1 MVGIVVVTHSAVLGQ
16 GVKELAEQMTQG
28 RVPLAVAGGIDDP
41 EHPIGTDPVRVMA
54 AIEEVQQGDG
64 VLVLMDLG
72 SALMSAETAL
82 DLLPPE
88 VAAQVRLCAAPLV
101 EGVMAAA
108 VQASIGADLDTVA
121 REAES
126 ALAAKAELL
135 GLAPPQGEAAPD
147 AMLAEAPAAGAAAPP
162 VPPAPPAPPAPI
174 VAGGQELTLVVPNR
188 LGLHARPAARIV
200 TALGPFMADVQL
212 LRGERVVSARSVNRI
227 ATLAVRGG
235 DTVTFRAAGADAA
248 QALKALADLAAENFG
263 DLPDAAGTAAP
274 AAQAKTDA
282 APATAPG
289 AKGGVPASPG
299 IAVGPAAWH
308 RPAFDAPP
316 ADMAAGDPADEA
328 ARLEAALDAARKELA
343 ALERR
348 TAAMAGKQEAEIFVM
363 HRLLLDDATIA
374 GAARQRIAERREPA
388 EAAWYAVASEAA
400 ESFRQLPEG
409 YMRERAAD
417 IVDVGARVL
426 RLLTG
431 APPSG
436 PRLERSSVLLAT
448 DLGPSDMAH
457 LDPARVLGIVTAQGG
472 ATSHAAILARS
483 MGIPAVVGA
492 GALVAGVAEGATVGM
507 DGATGEIWVD
517 PAPAVLADIA
527 SRRAAWLA
535 AREAALAGAARP
547 AVTVDGRHLHVHAN
561 IGTPADAAP
570 ALQNGAEGVGL
581 FRTEFLF
588 LDRAAA
594 PDEEE
599 QRAAY
604 VAAAAAMPGLPVV
617 VRTLDIGGD
626 KPVPYL
632 GDFAAGEDNPFLG
645 LRGIRFC
652 LARRELFLTQ
662 LRALL
667 RAAAE
672 HPLRIMF
679 PMVAHPGELA
689 AAKAM
694 LEEARDALTAQGLPH
709 GPVEVGIMVEVPAAV
724 ALADQLARESAFFS
738 IGTNDLAQYVMAAD
752 RGNAAVAELSDALH
766 PAVLRM
772 VRDTVAAGNAAGIPV
787 AMCGELAGSAE
798 AIPLLV
804 GLGLDELSMNG
815 PAIPRAKDVVR
826 GCDMAACA
834 RLAERALD
842 LPDAAAVRRL
852 LRGGG

>member
-1 MVGIVVVTHSAVLGQ
+1 MVGIVVVTHSALLGQ

-135 GLAPPQGEAAPD
+135 GMAPPQGEAAPD
-147 AMLAEAPAAGAAAPP
+147 AKPAAPAT
-162 VPPAPPAPPAPI
+162 
-174 VAGGQELTLVVPNR
+174 AGGQELTLMVPNR

-200 TALGPFMADVQL
+200 TALGPFVADVHL
-212 LRGERVVSARSVNRI
+212 VRGDRVVSARSVNRI

-235 DTVTFRAAGADAA
+235 DTVTFRATGVDAA
-248 QALKALADLAAENFG
+248 QALKVLADLAAENFG
-263 DLPDAAGTAAP
+263 DLPDVVGTSALAAQGKTGAAAASAP
-274 AAQAKTDA
+274 AAR
-282 APATAPG
+282 
-289 AKGGVPASPG
+289 GGVPASPG
-299 IAVGPAAWH
+299 IAMGPAVWH

-316 ADMAAGDPADEA
+316 PGLVAGDPASEA

-374 GAARQRIAERREPA
+374 GDARQRIAERHEPA
-388 EAAWYAVASEAA
+388 EAAWYAVIDQAA

-417 IVDVGARVL
+417 LVDVGARVL

-436 PRLERSSVLLAT
+436 PRLDRPSVLLAA

-457 LDPARVLGIVTAQGG
+457 LDPTLVLGIVTAQGG

-483 MGIPAVVGA
+483 MGIPAVAGA
-492 GALVAGVAEGATVGM
+492 GALAANVADGVTVAL
-507 DGATGEIWVD
+507 DGTTGEVWIA
-517 PAPAVLADIA
+517 PAPGVRADIE

-547 AVTVDGRHLHVHAN
+547 AVTTDGRHVHVHAN
-561 IGTPADAAP
+561 IGTPADAPP

-604 VAAAAAMPGLPVV
+604 VAAAVAMPGLPVV

-672 HPLRIMF
+672 HPLRVMF

-694 LEEARDALTAQGLPH
+694 LEEARAALAAEGLPY

-752 RGNAAVAELSDALH
+752 RGNAAVADLSDALH

-772 VRDTVAAGNAAGIPV
+772 VRDAVAAGHAAGIPV
-787 AMCGELAGSAE
+787 AMCGELAGNAE

-834 RLAERALD
+834 KLAERALE

-852 LRGGG
+852 LKGGG

>member
-41 EHPIGTDPVRVMA
+41 DHPIGTDPMRVMA

-88 VAAQVRLCAAPLV
+88 VAAQVRLCPAPLV

-108 VQASIGADLDTVA
+108 VQASIGADLDTVL
-121 REAES
+121 REAQS

-135 GLAPPQGEAAPD
+135 GMALVQEGGGMVESPP
-147 AMLAEAPAAGAAAPP
+147 PAAG
-162 VPPAPPAPPAPI
+162 VTPA
-174 VAGGQELTLVVPNR
+174 VSHELTLMVPNR

-200 TALGPFMADVQL
+200 TALGPFVADVQL
-212 LRGERVVSARSVNRI
+212 ARGERVVSARSVNRI

-235 DTVTFRAAGADAA
+235 ETVTFRATGVDAE
-248 QALKALADLAAENFG
+248 QALKALADLAAQNFG
-263 DLPDAAGTAAP
+263 DLPDAAGSSGKSAAGGSGGSGGQGKPTAA
-274 AAQAKTDA
+274 
-282 APATAPG
+282 G
-289 AKGGVPASPG
+289 VSVAKGGVPASPG
-299 IAVGPAAWH
+299 IAVGPAVWH

-316 ADMAAGDPADEA
+316 PDLVAGDPASEA
-328 ARLEAALDAARKELA
+328 ARLDAALDAARRELA

-348 TAAMAGKQEAEIFVM
+348 TAAMAGKQESEIFVM

-374 GAARQRIAERREPA
+374 GDARQRIAERLEPA
-388 EAAWYAVASEAA
+388 EAAWYAVIDQAA

-417 IVDVGARVL
+417 LVDVGARVL

-436 PRLERSSVLLAT
+436 PRLDRPSVLLAT

-457 LDPARVLGIVTAQGG
+457 LDPALVLGIVTAQGG

-483 MGIPAVVGA
+483 MGIPAVAGA
-492 GALVAGVAEGATVGM
+492 GALAANVADGVTVAL
-507 DGATGEIWVD
+507 DGTTGEVWIA
-517 PAPAVLADIA
+517 PAPDVLSSIE
-527 SRRAAWLA
+527 SRRASWLA
-535 AREAALAGAARP
+535 ARQAALAGAARP
-547 AVTVDGRHLHVHAN
+547 AVTIDGRHLYVHAN

-570 ALQNGAEGVGL
+570 ALLNGAEGVGL

-652 LARRELFLTQ
+652 LARRELFLPQ

-672 HPLRIMF
+672 HPLRVMF

-689 AAKAM
+689 AAKAL
-694 LEEARDALTAQGLPH
+694 LEEARAALAAEGLPH

-752 RGNAAVAELSDALH
+752 RGNAAVADLSDALH

-826 GCDMAACA
+826 ACDMAACA
-834 RLAERALD
+834 RLAERALE

-852 LRGGG
+852 LRDGG

>member
-54 AIEEVQQGDG
+54 AIEAVQRGDG

-88 VAAQVRLCAAPLV
+88 VAAQVRLCPAPLV

-108 VQASIGADLDTVA
+108 VQASIGADLDTVL

-126 ALAAKAELL
+126 ALAVKAELL
-135 GLAPPQGEAAPD
+135 GMAPPRGGSVPGAAPS
-147 AMLAEAPAAGAAAPP
+147 
-162 VPPAPPAPPAPI
+162 PAPI
-174 VAGGQELTLVVPNR
+174 VAGGHELTLMVPNR

-200 TALGPFMADVQL
+200 TALGPFVADVQL
-212 LRGERVVSARSVNRI
+212 VRGERVVSARSVNRI

-235 DTVTFRAAGADAA
+235 DTVTFRATGTDAA
-248 QALKALADLAAENFG
+248 HALKALADLAAENFG
-263 DLPDAAGTAAP
+263 DPPDVVGTSAP
-274 AAQAKTDA
+274 AAQGKTGA
-282 APATAPG
+282 AAASAPAAR
-289 AKGGVPASPG
+289 GGVPASPG
-299 IAVGPAAWH
+299 IAVGPAVWY

-316 ADMAAGDPADEA
+316 PGLVAGDPDSEA

-348 TAAMAGKQEAEIFVM
+348 TAVMAGKQEAEIFGM

-374 GAARQRIAERREPA
+374 GDARQRIAERNESA
-388 EAAWYAVASEAA
+388 EAAWHAVIDQAA

-417 IVDVGARVL
+417 LVDLGARVM

-431 APPSG
+431 AQPSG
-436 PRLERSSVLLAT
+436 PRLDRPSVLLAA

-457 LDPARVLGIVTAQGG
+457 LDPSLVLGIITAQGG

-483 MGIPAVVGA
+483 MGIPAVA
-492 GALVAGVAEGATVGM
+492 GALAANVADGVTVAL
-507 DGATGEIWVD
+507 DGTTGEVWI
-517 PAPAVLADIA
+517 APATDVLLTIE

-547 AVTVDGRHLHVHAN
+547 AVTADGRHLHVHAN
-561 IGTPADAAP
+561 IGTPADAPP
-570 ALQNGAEGVGL
+570 ALKNGAEGVGL

-604 VAAAAAMPGLPVV
+604 VAAAVAMPGLPVV

-672 HPLRIMF
+672 HPLRVMF

-689 AAKAM
+689 AAKA
-694 LEEARDALTAQGLPH
+694 LLKEARVALAAEGLPH
-709 GPVEVGIMVEVPAAV
+709 GLVEVGIMVEVPAAV

-752 RGNAAVAELSDALH
+752 RGNAAVADLSDALH

-826 GCDMAACA
+826 GCDMGACA
-834 RLAERALD
+834 RLAERALE

-852 LRGGG
+852 LKGGG

>member
-41 EHPIGTDPVRVMA
+41 EHPIGTDPMRVMA
-54 AIEEVQQGDG
+54 AIEAVQQGDG
-64 VLVLMDLG
+64 VVVLMDLG

-88 VAAQVRLCAAPLV
+88 VAAQVRLCPAPLV

-108 VQASIGADLDTVA
+108 VQASIGADLDTVL
-121 REAES
+121 REALA

-135 GLAPPQGEAAPD
+135 GMPLPQDGGD
-147 AMLAEAPAAGAAAPP
+147 ASAGAAAPVASP
-162 VPPAPPAPPAPI
+162 TAPAPDDSH
-174 VAGGQELTLVVPNR
+174 ELTLMVPNR

-200 TALGPFMADVQL
+200 TVLGPFGADVQL
-212 LRGERVVSARSVNRI
+212 VRGERVVSARSVNRI

-235 DTVTFRAAGADAA
+235 DTVTFRATGADAA
-248 QALKALADLAAENFG
+248 QALKALAELAAENFG
-263 DLPDAAGTAAP
+263 DIPDATGSSARPGGQDGQGTRGKAGAAG
-274 AAQAKTDA
+274 
-282 APATAPG
+282 APG

-299 IAVGPAAWH
+299 IAVGPAVWH

-316 ADMAAGDPADEA
+316 QGLVAGDPASEA
-328 ARLEAALDAARKELA
+328 ARLETALDAARRELA

-374 GAARQRIAERREPA
+374 GDARQRIAERHEPA
-388 EAAWYAVASEAA
+388 EAAWYAVIDQAA

-417 IVDVGARVL
+417 LVDVGARVL

-436 PRLERSSVLLAT
+436 PRLDRPSVLLAA

-457 LDPARVLGIVTAQGG
+457 LDPALVLGIVTMQGG

-483 MGIPAVVGA
+483 MGIPAVAGA
-492 GALVAGVAEGATVGM
+492 GALAANVADGITVAL
-507 DGATGEIWVD
+507 DGTTGEVWIS
-517 PAPAVLADIA
+517 PAPDVLATIE
-527 SRRAAWLA
+527 SRRAAWHA
-535 AREAALAGAARP
+535 ARQAALAGASRP
-547 AVTVDGRHLHVHAN
+547 AVTVDGRHVHVHAN
-561 IGTPADAAP
+561 IGSPADAAP
-570 ALQNGAEGVGL
+570 ALLNGAEGVGL

-632 GDFAAGEDNPFLG
+632 ADLAAGEDNPFLG

-689 AAKAM
+689 AAKTL
-694 LEEARDALTAQGLPH
+694 LEEARAALVAQGLPH

-724 ALADQLARESAFFS
+724 ALADQLAREAAFFS

-752 RGNAAVAELSDALH
+752 RGNAAVADLSDALH

>member
-41 EHPIGTDPVRVMA
+41 DHPIGTDPMRVMA

-82 DLLPPE
+82 DLLSPE
-88 VAAQVRLCAAPLV
+88 VAAQVRLCPAPLV

-108 VQASIGADLDTVA
+108 VQASIGADLDTVL
-121 REAES
+121 REAQS

-135 GLAPPQGEAAPD
+135 GMSLPQEGVDASAEVAAPV
-147 AMLAEAPAAGAAAPP
+147 ASPAAPAPEDSH
-162 VPPAPPAPPAPI
+162 
-174 VAGGQELTLVVPNR
+174 ELTLMVPNR

-200 TALGPFMADVQL
+200 TVLGPFVADVQL
-212 LRGERVVSARSVNRI
+212 ARGERVVSARSVNRI

-235 DTVTFRAAGADAA
+235 ETVTFRATGADAE

-263 DLPDAAGTAAP
+263 DLPDATTSSGKAVAAGQDGKGKAGAAGTSA
-274 AAQAKTDA
+274 
-282 APATAPG
+282 

-299 IAVGPAAWH
+299 IAVGPAVWH

-316 ADMAAGDPADEA
+316 PDLVAGDPASEA
-328 ARLEAALDAARKELA
+328 ARLEAALDAARRELA

-374 GAARQRIAERREPA
+374 GDARQRIAERHEPA
-388 EAAWYAVASEAA
+388 EAAWYAVIEQAA

-417 IVDVGARVL
+417 LVDVGARVL

-431 APPSG
+431 APPTG
-436 PRLERSSVLLAT
+436 PRLDRPSVLLAT

-457 LDPARVLGIVTAQGG
+457 LDPALVLGIVTAQGG

-483 MGIPAVVGA
+483 MGIPAVAGA
-492 GALVAGVAEGATVGM
+492 GALAASVADGVTVAL
-507 DGATGEIWVD
+507 DGTTGEVWIA
-517 PAPAVLADIA
+517 PAPAVLSSIE
-527 SRRAAWLA
+527 SRRVSWLA
-535 AREAALAGAARP
+535 ARQAALAGAARP
-547 AVTVDGRHLHVHAN
+547 AVTVDGRHVHVHAN
-561 IGTPADAAP
+561 IGNPVDAAP

-632 GDFAAGEDNPFLG
+632 GDVAAGEDNPFLG

-672 HPLRIMF
+672 HPLRVMF

-694 LEEARDALTAQGLPH
+694 LDEARAALTAQGLPH

-752 RGNAAVAELSDALH
+752 RGNAAVADLSDALH

-834 RLAERALD
+834 RLAEQALD

-852 LRGGG
+852 LRGG

>member
-16 GVKELAEQMTQG
+16 GVKELADQMTQG

-126 ALAAKAELL
+126 ALAVKAELL
-135 GLAPPQGEAAPD
+135 GMAPPQSEPAPD
-147 AMLAEAPAAGAAAPP
+147 ATPAAPAT
-162 VPPAPPAPPAPI
+162 
-174 VAGGQELTLVVPNR
+174 AGGQELTLMVPNR

-200 TALGPFMADVQL
+200 TALGPFVAEVQL
-212 LRGERVVSARSVNRI
+212 VRGDRVVSARSVNRI

-235 DTVTFRAAGADAA
+235 DTVTFRATGADAA

-263 DLPDAAGTAAP
+263 DLPDVVGTSAP
-274 AAQAKTDA
+274 AAQGKPA
-282 APATAPG
+282 AAGAPV
-289 AKGGVPASPG
+289 ARGGVPASPG
-299 IAVGPAAWH
+299 IAMGPAVWH
-308 RPAFDAPP
+308 RPEFDAPP
-316 ADMAAGDPADEA
+316 PSLVAGDPDSEA

-374 GAARQRIAERREPA
+374 GDARQRIAERHEPA
-388 EAAWYAVASEAA
+388 EAAWYAVIDQAA

-417 IVDVGARVL
+417 LVDVGARVL

-436 PRLERSSVLLAT
+436 PRLDRPSVLLAA

-457 LDPARVLGIVTAQGG
+457 LDPALVLGIVTAQGG

-483 MGIPAVVGA
+483 MGIPAVAGA
-492 GALVAGVAEGATVGM
+492 GALAANVADGVTVAL
-507 DGATGEIWVD
+507 DGSTGEVWIA
-517 PAPAVLADIA
+517 PAPDVRASIE

-547 AVTVDGRHLHVHAN
+547 AVTTDGRHVHVHAN
-561 IGTPADAAP
+561 IGSPADAPP
-570 ALQNGAEGVGL
+570 ALKNGAEGVGL

-604 VAAAAAMPGLPVV
+604 VAAAVAMPGLPVV

-672 HPLRIMF
+672 HPLRVMF

-694 LEEARDALTAQGLPH
+694 LEEARAALTTQGLPH

-752 RGNAAVAELSDALH
+752 RGNAAVADLSDALH

-834 RLAERALD
+834 ALAERALE

-852 LRGGG
+852 LKGGG

>member
-41 EHPIGTDPVRVMA
+41 DHPIGTDPMRVMA

-88 VAAQVRLCAAPLV
+88 VAAQVRLCPAPLV

-108 VQASIGADLDTVA
+108 VQASIGADLDTVL
-121 REAES
+121 REAQS

-135 GLAPPQGEAAPD
+135 GMALVQEGGGMVESPP
-147 AMLAEAPAAGAAAPP
+147 PAAG
-162 VPPAPPAPPAPI
+162 VTPA
-174 VAGGQELTLVVPNR
+174 VSHELTLMVPNR

-200 TALGPFMADVQL
+200 TALGPFVADVQL
-212 LRGERVVSARSVNRI
+212 ARGERVVSARSVNRI

-235 DTVTFRAAGADAA
+235 ETVTFRATGVDAE
-248 QALKALADLAAENFG
+248 QALKALADLAAQNFG
-263 DLPDAAGTAAP
+263 DLPDAAGSSGKSAAGGSGGSGGQGKP
-274 AAQAKTDA
+274 AAA
-282 APATAPG
+282 G
-289 AKGGVPASPG
+289 VSVAKGGVPASPG
-299 IAVGPAAWH
+299 IAVGPAVWH

-316 ADMAAGDPADEA
+316 PDLVAGDPASEA
-328 ARLEAALDAARKELA
+328 ARLDAALDAARRELA

-348 TAAMAGKQEAEIFVM
+348 TAAMAGKQESEIFVM

-374 GAARQRIAERREPA
+374 GDARQRIAERHEPA
-388 EAAWYAVASEAA
+388 EAAWYAVIDQAA

-417 IVDVGARVL
+417 LVDVGARVL

-436 PRLERSSVLLAT
+436 PRLDRPSVLLAT

-457 LDPARVLGIVTAQGG
+457 LDPALVLGIVTAQGG

-483 MGIPAVVGA
+483 MGIPAVAGA
-492 GALVAGVAEGATVGM
+492 GALAANVADGVTVAL
-507 DGATGEIWVD
+507 DGTTGEVWIA
-517 PAPAVLADIA
+517 PAPDVLSSIE
-527 SRRAAWLA
+527 SRRASWLA
-535 AREAALAGAARP
+535 ARQAALAGAARP

-570 ALQNGAEGVGL
+570 ALLNGAEGVGL

-588 LDRAAA
+588 LDRADA

-652 LARRELFLTQ
+652 LARRELFLPQ

-672 HPLRIMF
+672 HPLRVMF

-689 AAKAM
+689 AAKAL
-694 LEEARDALTAQGLPH
+694 LEEARAALAAQGLPH

-752 RGNAAVAELSDALH
+752 RGNAAVADLSDALH

-834 RLAERALD
+834 RLAERALE

-852 LRGGG
+852 LRDGG

>member
-16 GVKELAEQMTQG
+16 GVKELADQMTQG

-126 ALAAKAELL
+126 ALAVKAELL
-135 GLAPPQGEAAPD
+135 GMAPPQSEPAPD
-147 AMLAEAPAAGAAAPP
+147 ATPAAPAT
-162 VPPAPPAPPAPI
+162 
-174 VAGGQELTLVVPNR
+174 AGGQELTLMVPNR

-200 TALGPFMADVQL
+200 TALGPFVAEVQL
-212 LRGERVVSARSVNRI
+212 VRGERVVSARSVNRI

-235 DTVTFRAAGADAA
+235 DTVTFRATGADAA

-263 DLPDAAGTAAP
+263 DLPDVVGTSAP
-274 AAQAKTDA
+274 AAQGKTGA
-282 APATAPG
+282 AAASAPAAR
-289 AKGGVPASPG
+289 GGVPASPG
-299 IAVGPAAWH
+299 IAMGPAVWH

-316 ADMAAGDPADEA
+316 PSLVAGDPDSEA

-374 GAARQRIAERREPA
+374 GDARQRIAERHEPA
-388 EAAWYAVASEAA
+388 EAAWYAVIDQAA

-417 IVDVGARVL
+417 LVDVGARVL

-436 PRLERSSVLLAT
+436 PRLDRPSVLLAA

-457 LDPARVLGIVTAQGG
+457 LDPALVLGIVTAQGG

-483 MGIPAVVGA
+483 MGIPAVAGA
-492 GALVAGVAEGATVGM
+492 GALAANVADGVTVAL
-507 DGATGEIWVD
+507 DGTTGEVWIA
-517 PAPAVLADIA
+517 PAPGVRASIE

-547 AVTVDGRHLHVHAN
+547 AVTTDGRHVHVHAN
-561 IGTPADAAP
+561 IGSPADAPP
-570 ALQNGAEGVGL
+570 ALKNGAEGVGL

-604 VAAAAAMPGLPVV
+604 VAAAVAMPGLPVV

-672 HPLRIMF
+672 HPLRVMF

-694 LEEARDALTAQGLPH
+694 LDEARAALAAQDLPH

-738 IGTNDLAQYVMAAD
+738 IGTNDLAQYIMAAD
-752 RGNAAVAELSDALH
+752 RGNAAVADLSDALH

-772 VRDTVAAGNAAGIPV
+772 VRDTVVAGHAAGIPV

-834 RLAERALD
+834 RLAERALE

-852 LRGGG
+852 LKGGG

>member
-41 EHPIGTDPVRVMA
+41 DHPIGTDPMRVMA

-64 VLVLMDLG
+64 VVVLMDLG

-88 VAAQVRLCAAPLV
+88 VAAQVRLCPAPLV

-108 VQASIGADLDTVA
+108 VQASIGADLDTVL
-121 REAES
+121 REAQS

-135 GLAPPQGEAAPD
+135 GMALMQEGGG
-147 AMLAEAPAAGAAAPP
+147 MAEATHPAASVTPAASH
-162 VPPAPPAPPAPI
+162 
-174 VAGGQELTLVVPNR
+174 ELTLMVPNR

-200 TALGPFMADVQL
+200 TALGPFSADVQL
-212 LRGERVVSARSVNRI
+212 ARGERVVSARSVNRI

-235 DTVTFRAAGADAA
+235 ETVTFRATGADAE
-248 QALKALADLAAENFG
+248 QALKVLADLAAENFG
-263 DLPDAAGTAAP
+263 DLPDANGSSGAGKQGKP
-274 AAQAKTDA
+274 AAAGA
-282 APATAPG
+282 SV

-299 IAVGPAAWH
+299 IAVGPAVWH

-316 ADMAAGDPADEA
+316 PDLAAGDPDSEA
-328 ARLEAALDAARKELA
+328 ARLDGALDAARKELA

-374 GAARQRIAERREPA
+374 GDARQRIAERHESA
-388 EAAWYAVASEAA
+388 EAAWYAVIDQAA

-417 IVDVGARVL
+417 LVDVGARVL

-436 PRLERSSVLLAT
+436 PRLDRPSVLLAA

-457 LDPARVLGIVTAQGG
+457 LDPTLVLGIVTAQGG

-483 MGIPAVVGA
+483 MGIPAVAGA
-492 GALVAGVAEGATVGM
+492 GALAANVADGVTVAL
-507 DGATGEIWVD
+507 DGTTGEVWIA
-517 PAPAVLADIA
+517 PAPDVLSSIE
-527 SRRAAWLA
+527 SRRASWLA
-535 AREAALAGAARP
+535 ARQAALAGAARP

-570 ALQNGAEGVGL
+570 ALLNGAEGVGL

-672 HPLRIMF
+672 HPLRVMF

-689 AAKAM
+689 AAKSL
-694 LEEARDALTAQGLPH
+694 LEEARAALAAEGLPH

-752 RGNAAVAELSDALH
+752 RGNAAVADLSDALH

-826 GCDMAACA
+826 GCDMVACA
-834 RLAERALD
+834 RLAERALE
-842 LPDAAAVRRL
+842 LPDAAAVRRF
-852 LRGGG
+852 LRDGG

>member
-1 MVGIVVVTHSAVLGQ
+1 MVGIVVVTHSAMLGQ

-28 RVPLAVAGGIDDP
+28 RVPLAVAGGIEDP
-41 EHPIGTDPVRVMA
+41 DHPIGTDPVRVMA

-88 VAAQVRLCAAPLV
+88 VAAQVRLCPAPLV

-108 VQASIGADLDTVA
+108 VQAAIGADLDTVL
-121 REAES
+121 REAQA
-126 ALAAKAELL
+126 ALAVKAELL
-135 GLAPPQGEAAPD
+135 GMPLPREGAPGGADEMAS
-147 AMLAEAPAAGAAAPP
+147 PAAAAAPE
-162 VPPAPPAPPAPI
+162 ASH
-174 VAGGQELTLVVPNR
+174 ELTLMVPNR

-200 TALGPFMADVQL
+200 TALGPFVADVQL
-212 LRGERVVSARSVNRI
+212 ARGERMVSARSVNRI

-235 DTVTFRAAGADAA
+235 ETITFRATGADAV

-263 DLPDAAGTAAP
+263 DAPDASGSSAATGTAAHGKDG
-274 AAQAKTDA
+274 AAA
-282 APATAPG
+282 APA

-299 IAVGPAAWH
+299 VAVGPVAWH
-308 RPAFDAPP
+308 HPAFDAPP
-316 ADMAAGDPADEA
+316 PDLAAGTPAEET
-328 ARLEAALDAARKELA
+328 ARLEAALDAARRELA

-348 TAAMAGKQEAEIFVM
+348 TAAVAGKQEAEIFVM

-374 GAARQRIAERREPA
+374 GDARQRIAERREPA
-388 EAAWYAVASEAA
+388 EAAWYAVIDEAA

-417 IVDVGARVL
+417 LVDVGARVL

-436 PRLERSSVLLAT
+436 PRLDRPSVLLAT

-457 LDPARVLGIVTAQGG
+457 LDPALVLGIVTMQGG

-492 GALVAGVAEGATVGM
+492 GALAANVADGITVGL
-507 DGATGEIWVD
+507 DGATGEIWIS
-517 PAPAVLADIA
+517 PAPGVLASIE
-527 SRRAAWLA
+527 SRRAAWQA
-535 AREAALAGAARP
+535 ARQAALAGADRP
-547 AVTVDGRHLHVHAN
+547 AVTTDGRQVHVHAN
-561 IGTPADAAP
+561 IGAPADAPA
-570 ALQNGAEGVGL
+570 ALQSGAEGVGL

-604 VAAAAAMPGLPVV
+604 AAAAAAMPGLPVV

-645 LRGIRFC
+645 VRGIRFC
-652 LARRELFLTQ
+652 LARRDLFLTQ

-672 HPLRIMF
+672 HPLRVMF

-689 AAKAM
+689 AAKT
-694 LEEARDALTAQGLPH
+694 LLDEARAALNAEGLPH

-724 ALADQLARESAFFS
+724 ALADQLAREAAFFS

-752 RGNAAVAELSDALH
+752 RGNAAVADLSDALH

-852 LRGGG
+852 LAEGG